1 MRLNGELAKALESAD
16 VRQWVDENGMVGIG
30 GAPEQLAA
38 MHKKGIEVCGKII
51 KAAGIKPE

>member
-1 MRLNGELAKALESAD
+1 MRLNGEFAKALESAD

-38 MHKKGIEVCGKII
+38 MHSIEVYGKII